1 MSRLERGLYFALI
14 LGALITVSI
23 LAVRFTNQVVELRD
37 IQERESQNQVETK
50 QFLLSTI
57 DWSTERQ
64 RTILFMRDIIISE
77 YVRLGAKVN
86 YEKAYKKSE
95 IIFHQSEIYPG
106 VDPLFMLAIQYCESR
121 FLDTLVSCRGAIG
134 PWQFVQSTGRLL
146 CEAMGLTFD
155 QKYLK
160 DPITSTKLAGKY
172 IGILAATY
180 ENEELM
186 SADYNGGPW
195 QAHFYRTD
203 KSRLTAETSNF
214 VACVKAKKE
223 EFKKSYSIYKIDDK
237 LVRKK

>member
-14 LGALITVSI
+14 VVTLIIVIVLST
-23 LAVRFTNQVVELRD
+23 RFTKQVFELKY

-64 RTILFMRDIIISE
+64 RTILFMRDIIVAE
-77 YVRLGAKVN
+77 YSKVGAKIN

-95 IIFHQSEIYPG
+95 IIFHQSEIYPD
-106 VDPLFMLAIQYCESR
+106 VDPLYMLAIQYCESR
-121 FLDTLVSCRGAIG
+121 FLDTLVSIRGAIG

-155 QKYLK
+155 QKFLK

-195 QAHFYRTD
+195 QAYFYKTD
-203 KSRLTAETSNF
+203 KSKLSPETSNF
-214 VACVKAKKE
+214 VSCVKGKKE
-223 EFKKSYSIYKIDDK
+223 EFEKLYSAYRIEDK
-237 LVRKK
+237 LIHR